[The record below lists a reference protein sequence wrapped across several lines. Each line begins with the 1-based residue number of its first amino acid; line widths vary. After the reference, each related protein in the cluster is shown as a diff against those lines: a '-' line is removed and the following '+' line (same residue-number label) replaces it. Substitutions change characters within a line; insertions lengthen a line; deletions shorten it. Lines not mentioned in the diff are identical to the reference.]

1 MAFLSTQQSRIFVEL
16 TPDWRVLGFA
26 AGLAILTCILFGLTP
41 AIQASRTEPG
51 IALKAAGRGATAGRE
66 RFMVRRALVVSQ
78 VALSLVLVTGAFL
91 FVQTFR
97 NLVEM
102 NTGFQQ
108 DHILIVRHRLLPAA
122 AAPKV
127 RCLSDA
133 NCWGVCELFPE

>member
-1 MAFLSTQQSRIFVEL
+1 MIGTAVGAVLAQILSRVLVAFLSTQQTRIFVEL

-78 VALSLVLVTGAFL
+78 VALSLVLMTGAFL
-91 FVQTFR
+91 FAQTFR
-97 NLVEM
+97 NLADM
-102 NTGFQQ
+102 NAGFQQ
-108 DHILIVRHRLLPAA
+108 DHILIVNIDYSPL
-122 AAPKV
+122 K
-127 RCLSDA
+127 LSA
-133 NCWGVCELFPE
+133 